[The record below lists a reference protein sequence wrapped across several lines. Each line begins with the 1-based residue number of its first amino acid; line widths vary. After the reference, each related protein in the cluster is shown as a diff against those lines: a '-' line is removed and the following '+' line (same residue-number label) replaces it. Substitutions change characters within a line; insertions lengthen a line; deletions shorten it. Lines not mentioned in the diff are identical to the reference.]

1 MSLPKAARRRKN
13 SGQSIV
19 EALIIVFL
27 IGIGTIAMVT
37 LFGDNIRALFGASG
51 QTLAGDLEVPNP
63 GVAPGNTGW
72 TMKGGTT
79 DPYSTG
85 SCGVT
90 GCSTTGP

>member
-1 MSLPKAARRRKN
+1 
-13 SGQSIV
+13 V

-27 IGIGTIAMVT
+27 VGIGTIAMVT
-37 LFGDNIRALFGASG
+37 IFGDNIRALFGASG
-51 QTLAGDLEVPNP
+51 QTLAGDLEVSNP
-63 GVAPGNTGW
+63 GQAPGNTKW
-72 TMKGGTT
+72 TMQGGTT